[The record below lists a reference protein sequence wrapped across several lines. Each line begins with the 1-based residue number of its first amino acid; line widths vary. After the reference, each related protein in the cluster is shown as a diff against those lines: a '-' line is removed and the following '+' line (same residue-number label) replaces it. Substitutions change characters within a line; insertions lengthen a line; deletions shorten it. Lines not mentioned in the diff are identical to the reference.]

1 MRYKNSDDNR
11 YRVQFMRSTEE
22 LMDQLTVKEFISY
35 LEENAEFEDYTV
47 EYIDKKCVKCRAYDL
62 TEENSKLHKEFLVTE
77 DGRVFYWRSL
87 ISKIELVD
95 AEEEKQEVSKMVIKR
110 LKGAKFG
117 TDRIARVVTGYA
129 LYEEGKGYMSI
140 HGVNARQ
147 LQIIS
152 ILKEAKCTNT
162 AELQEELG
170 VSRRTLRTD
179 IAYLK
184 RVYPDK
190 LITHRGRYTG
200 GLEWVE

>member
-1 MRYKNSDDNR
+1 
-11 YRVQFMRSTEE
+11 
-22 LMDQLTVKEFISY
+22 
-35 LEENAEFEDYTV
+35 
-47 EYIDKKCVKCRAYDL
+47 
-62 TEENSKLHKEFLVTE
+62 
-77 DGRVFYWRSL
+77 
-87 ISKIELVD
+87 
-95 AEEEKQEVSKMVIKR
+95 
-110 LKGAKFG
+110 
-117 TDRIARVVTGYA
+117 
-129 LYEEGKGYMSI
+129 MSI

-147 LQIIS
+147 LQIIG
-152 ILKEAKCTNT
+152 ILKEAKIT

>member
-1 MRYKNSDDNR
+1 
-11 YRVQFMRSTEE
+11 
-22 LMDQLTVKEFISY
+22 
-35 LEENAEFEDYTV
+35 
-47 EYIDKKCVKCRAYDL
+47 
-62 TEENSKLHKEFLVTE
+62 
-77 DGRVFYWRSL
+77 
-87 ISKIELVD
+87 
-95 AEEEKQEVSKMVIKR
+95 
-110 LKGAKFG
+110 
-117 TDRIARVVTGYA
+117 
-129 LYEEGKGYMSI
+129 MSI

-190 LITHRGRYTG
+190 LITHRGRYRRFRVGRVG
-200 GLEWVE
+200 GAYGSNRKSRKL

>member
-1 MRYKNSDDNR
+1 
-11 YRVQFMRSTEE
+11 
-22 LMDQLTVKEFISY
+22 
-35 LEENAEFEDYTV
+35 
-47 EYIDKKCVKCRAYDL
+47 
-62 TEENSKLHKEFLVTE
+62 
-77 DGRVFYWRSL
+77 
-87 ISKIELVD
+87 
-95 AEEEKQEVSKMVIKR
+95 
-110 LKGAKFG
+110 
-117 TDRIARVVTGYA
+117 
-129 LYEEGKGYMSI
+129 MSI

-200 GLEWVE
+200 GLEYGKKGVGLAKNPKRAVKNAVYKKTTVGVKDLLK